1 MLLFIPMIAD
11 SYPTASCQY
20 ALPQIAAL
28 LCHFFSI
35 IPSRCFSSF
44 LIYLPP
50 HSVGLSDL
58 FTEMM
63 GFDPVIHSLHLHLM
77 HLIYNRVS

>member
-28 LCHFFSI
+28 LCPFFSI
-35 IPSRCFSSF
+35 IASRCFSSF
-44 LIYLPP
+44 QIQP
-50 HSVGLSDL
+50 DL
-58 FTEMM
+58 FA
-63 GFDPVIHSLHLHLM
+63 FSFCWACCSFLLK
-77 HLIYNRVS
+77 